1 MMKRVMMSNKVV
13 FEKKQQEQKIWSD
26 PDNAENQ
33 RLIAER
39 IREENVQANMEVAME
54 ELPEGFGRVTYKL
67 VNIID
72 GKKNFDER
80 SYVV

>member
-13 FEKKQQEQKIWSD
+13 FEKKQQEHKLWSD
-26 PDNAENQ
+26 PDNTENQ

-67 VNIID
+67 VNIIG
-72 GKKNFDER
+72 GKKKL
-80 SYVV
+80 